1 MTTAL
6 DRKGIVL
13 PPDISTLIEKR
24 DFAGV
29 EAFWVA
35 RLANLPANLA
45 TLLKVSDELHRIH
58 AESQAA
64 HLLGLLAHTA
74 DREGH
79 AQARLAALRYL
90 APLKRDDAT
99 VAAALEAL
107 WRETEPDHPSL
118 QLLLD
123 HYELPRHPNI
133 QEALHEMET
142 WLLFPPGQG
151 VLAESRGI
159 GRVRSIDT
167 ERGTIGLDFEVEKG
181 VQMRVDAAKRLLT
194 PMPENHV
201 LMRRFDDPAQFR
213 ADAEKSPGEV
223 AAALLR
229 SLGRPAPALEVR
241 HHLRGIVP
249 DVKWA
254 KWWSAA
260 RKNKAVQPMPK
271 DPKLF
276 QWVDPGVVA
285 AAEAAVDPRGL
296 SPADALDQAR
306 GRLKKRMTL
315 DAAYLQALATHG
327 ESVVDADPA
336 LALEIADMLGRAGA
350 DTDALL
356 SYSPASVLSSHDPLD
371 VLPAIRDKA
380 TREAALNTLR
390 EVRDDWAGIVSALIV
405 VEEDARTV
413 QSLVKTLA
421 AHASEEHQRVV
432 MQVLRS
438 PRRNPRTFLFMA
450 KYAATAD
457 EVRSQIGASTLLT
470 VFESL
475 NDDLF
480 KPYRSVV
487 KGLLDAP
494 ELTRAVYLNTSVD
507 EARRIRISLERA
519 DIEEYRRVRLRDE
532 LLAHFPSLDVGET
545 DVIYV
550 SRAAADRKRGE
561 LEHLMTVDIPAVA
574 ASLGR
579 AAALGD
585 LKENAEYKAARE
597 KHGQL
602 SNRAQ
607 TISEELQRIRMIEP
621 ATVDTGRMSIGGACD
636 LEPVE
641 GGAMRTAAVLG
652 PWDADVDNGVY
663 SYLSPFGKALVG
675 KLEGETAMLGD
686 TEFILRNIR
695 RGV

>member
-1 MTTAL
+1 MMTAL
-6 DRKGIVL
+6 DRKAIVL
-13 PPDISTLIEKR
+13 PPEISSLIEKR
-24 DFAGV
+24 DFAGI
-29 EAFWVA
+29 EAFWRA
-35 RLANLPANLA
+35 QLGRMSANLA
-45 TLLKVSDELHRIH
+45 TLLKVIDELQRIH
-58 AESQAA
+58 AEFHAA
-64 HLLGLLAHTA
+64 PLLELLAEA
-74 DREGH
+74 AEREEN
-79 AQARLAALRYL
+79 APARLAALRRL
-90 APLKRDDAT
+90 APLKSDDTA
-99 VAAALEAL
+99 VVAALEAL
-107 WRETEPDHPSL
+107 WRASDPTHPSL

-133 QEALHEMET
+133 EEALLEMET

-151 VLAESRGI
+151 VLAESRGM
-159 GRVRSIDT
+159 GRVRSNDT
-167 ERGTIGLDFEVEKG
+167 ERGTIGLDFEAEKG
-181 VQMRVDAAKRLLT
+181 VQMRLDAAKRLLT
-194 PMPENHV
+194 PMPDGHV
-201 LMRRFDDPAQFR
+201 LMRRFDDPVQFR

-254 KWWSAA
+254 KWWSSA
-260 RKNKAVQPMPK
+260 RKNKAVQATPK
-271 DPKLF
+271 DVKLF
-276 QWVDPGVVA
+276 HWVDPGVVA
-285 AAEAAVDPRGL
+285 AAEAAVDPRRL
-296 SPADALDQAR
+296 TPAEALDQAR
-306 GRLKKRMTL
+306 ARLKKRVAL
-315 DAAYLQALATHG
+315 DAAYFQALAEHG
-327 ESVVDADPA
+327 ESVHMNDPA
-336 LALEIADMLGRAGA
+336 LALEIADLLGRTAPEMGMA
-350 DTDALL
+350 L
-356 SYSPASVLSSHDPLD
+356 SYSPASLLATHDPLD

-390 EVRDDWAGIVSALIV
+390 EVRDDWASIIAALIV

-413 QSLVKTLA
+413 QSMVKVLA
-421 AHASEEHQRVV
+421 AHAPEEHHRVV

-450 KYAATAD
+450 KYAASAD

-507 EARRIRISLERA
+507 EARRIRTALERA

-607 TISEELQRIRMIEP
+607 TISEELQRIRMIDLSGVE
-621 ATVDTGRMSIGGACD
+621 TTRMSIGSACD

-641 GGAMRTAAVLG
+641 GGEMRKAAVLG

-663 SYLSPFGKALVG
+663 SYLSPFGKALIG
-675 KLEGETAMLGD
+675 KLDGETAMLGD
-686 TEFILRNIR
+686 TEFIVRNIR
-695 RGV
+695 RGL